1 MDENQIS
8 ERQPLLPGW
17 TSAPTVDVIRELD
30 EEEALSFME
39 RIQARM
45 PRRPVTEP
53 RPADT

>member
-1 MDENQIS
+1 MGEDDTS
-8 ERQPLLPGW
+8 ERRPLLPGW
-17 TSAPTVDVIRELD
+17 TCAPTVDVIQPID
-30 EEEALSFME
+30 EEALSFMQ